1 MQHCLRV
8 EQVLVNIV
16 VDSLEDVNY
25 LLLTKGTRQFEDL
38 FSDLELELIDELVLD
53 LFIDESN
60 FR

>member
-8 EQVLVNIV
+8 EQVLVTIV